1 MRRLI
6 GMPIFIALALC
17 ACVTINVYFP
27 AAEAKEAARQFVEAI
42 GERAHPKYGWT
53 DVARFSA
60 VGVPAVNYGPGDPS
74 YAHRADEFCPV
85 AELDR
90 CAHGLRSWL
99 TS

>member
-1 MRRLI
+1 MVR
-6 GMPIFIALALC
+6 
-17 ACVTINVYFP
+17 
-27 AAEAKEAARQFVEAI
+27 AKF
-42 GERAHPKYGWT
+42 GWT